1 MSNTKPK
8 IGAYCRVSTA
18 DKQTTAS
25 QREAIR
31 QWAKANHVPQTEI
44 RWYEDR
50 ITGTTTDR
58 PQLQKL
64 LWAVEKNRI
73 DCVVI
78 FRLDRLARSLRDGLE
93 MLATLADKGIRVVSV
108 SENIDFGNST
118 GRLIASILLAVASF
132 ERETTVDRIKAGMAA
147 ARANGKHVGRPRNEK
162 RLNQIRKMRE
172 DGLTVAQIAAKIQ
185 VSRQAVYQSLA
196 KTG

>member
-1 MSNTKPK
+1 MSKTKPK
-8 IGAYCRVSTA
+8 IGAYLRVSTA

-50 ITGTTTDR
+50 ITGTTIDR

-147 ARANGKHVGRPRNEK
+147 AKANGKHVGRPRNEK
-162 RLNQIRKMRE
+162 RLTQIRKMRD
-172 DGLTVAQIAAKIQ
+172 DGMTVNAIADKLD
-185 VSRQAVYQSLA
+185 VSRQAVYQALA
-196 KTG
+196 KTE

>member
-1 MSNTKPK
+1 MSKTKPK

-44 RWYEDR
+44 RWFEDR

-64 LWAVEKNRI
+64 QWAISKGRI
-73 DCVVI
+73 DTVVV
-78 FRLDRLARSLRDGLE
+78 FRLDRLARNLRDGLE
-93 MLATLADKGIRVVSV
+93 MLADLADRGIKCVST
-108 SENIDFGNST
+108 SEGIQFDNST

-147 ARANGKHVGRPRNEK
+147 ARANGKHVGRPRNDK
-162 RLNQIRKMRE
+162 RLQQIRKMRD
-172 DGLTVAQIAAKIQ
+172 DGMTVNAIADKMD
-185 VSRQAVYQSLA
+185 VSRQAVYQALA
-196 KTG
+196 KTE